1 MHPSVRFRTDTLRQ
15 CVRAV
20 VYRVSAGGVQAS
32 EIPWGRGNHTAPP
45 STTSIPL
52 SPSQCCCPTDRQPRG
67 RSAWPTMLIL
77 ALGQESATGGNS
89 NCWASECGRYPVDCL
104 AQQGNL
110 LAGGL
115 PRRHT
120 YDPWP
125 TRRLPAH
132 RTQRSGEH
140 PTRE

>member
-1 MHPSVRFRTDTLRQ
+1 
-15 CVRAV
+15 
-20 VYRVSAGGVQAS
+20 
-32 EIPWGRGNHTAPP
+32 
-45 STTSIPL
+45 
-52 SPSQCCCPTDRQPRG
+52 
-67 RSAWPTMLIL
+67 MLIL

-125 TRRLPAH
+125 TQRLPAH